1 MTKISLN
8 VPTIAT
14 LVTAAAVALAS
25 PALADP
31 DPFIPDGSAGWCPGG
46 EHPGYGGVRYCL
58 GESFADGSF
67 YAQTWSLGPSGPFG
81 PGAWRRGA
89 MCSVRV
95 EGRIQGGLPGGGI
108 PGCGGGP
115 RFRS

>member
-1 MTKISLN
+1 MTTRKLL
-8 VPTIAT
+8 VPSIATIAT
-14 LVTAAAVALAS
+14 TAAIALAS
-25 PALADP
+25 PVLADP
-31 DPFIPDGSAGWCPGG
+31 DPYIPDGNADWCPGG
-46 EHPGYGGVRYCL
+46 QHPGYGGVRYCL

-81 PGAWRRGA
+81 PGAWHRGA
-89 MCSVRV
+89 ICSVWV

-115 RFRS
+115 RFRV

>member
-1 MTKISLN
+1 MAKRTALI
-8 VPTIAT
+8 PAIAAIT
-14 LVTAAAVALAS
+14 TTAAVALAS
-25 PALADP
+25 PVWADP
-31 DPFIPDGSAGWCPGG
+31 DPFVPDGNADWCPGG
-46 EHPGYGGVRYCL
+46 RHPGYGGVRYCL

-81 PGAWRRGA
+81 PGAWRSGA
-89 MCSVRV
+89 MCSVWV

-115 RFRS
+115 RFLS

>member
-1 MTKISLN
+1 MTTRKLL
-8 VPTIAT
+8 VPSIATIAT
-14 LVTAAAVALAS
+14 AAAIALAS

-31 DPFIPDGSAGWCPGG
+31 DPFVPDGNADWCPGG

-81 PGAWRRGA
+81 PGAWRSGA
-89 MCSVRV
+89 MCSVWV
-95 EGRIQGGLPGGGI
+95 EGRIQGGLPGGGL
-108 PGCGGGP
+108 PGCDGRP
-115 RFRS
+115 RFVD